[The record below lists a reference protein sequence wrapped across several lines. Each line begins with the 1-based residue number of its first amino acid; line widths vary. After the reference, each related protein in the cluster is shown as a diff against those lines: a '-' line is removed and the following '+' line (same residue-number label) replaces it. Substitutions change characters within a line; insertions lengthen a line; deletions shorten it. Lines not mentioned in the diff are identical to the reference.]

1 MIELGGQRK
10 RPLWTGITI
19 VSVALFGLSVA
30 CGGRTPGATP
40 SPVAPTIAAAL
51 AIIPGPLK
59 LLKVSP
65 EEGPVGSAFTVT
77 GDGLPPGKTVE
88 LVWVARDDS
97 DTTRV
102 KERFS
107 IGRSVTNATGGFTA
121 SLTALEVLCR
131 NGEFYDIDALIDG
144 KNLAKGVFR
153 VPGAT

>member
-1 MIELGGQRK
+1 MRSGGEAQ
-10 RPLWTGITI
+10 T
-19 VSVALFGLSVA
+19 
-30 CGGRTPGATP
+30 ATP
-40 SPVAPTIAAAL
+40 APF
-51 AIIPGPLK
+51 K
-59 LLKVSP
+59 LLEVNP
-65 EEGPVGSAFTVT
+65 QEGPVGTAFTVT
-77 GDGLPPGKTVE
+77 GDGLPPGKAVD
-88 LVWVARDDS
+88 LVWVATDDS
-97 DTTRV
+97 DMTHL